1 MATVAGTSRP
11 HFGFRSRPEL
21 RGLAG
26 TFQGLQKNRLK
37 EKAATPQKECDRF
50 SHESELAFK
59 EEQII
64 ETQDKPQCLVAAK
77 ATLTLTIPGCN

>member
-1 MATVAGTSRP
+1 MRLSLAQGFFPQPDNWLDSPGRADAKCDRQKKDLLTSRERMSN
-11 HFGFRSRPEL
+11 FCN
-21 RGLAG
+21 
-26 TFQGLQKNRLK
+26 QNR
-37 EKAATPQKECDRF
+37 
-50 SHESELAFK
+50 

>member
-1 MATVAGTSRP
+1 MATISSDEPCNVQRHKGLSFAFVGRADAISDASDKKSRED
-11 HFGFRSRPEL
+11 FLGNLNSKIFR
-21 RGLAG
+21 
-26 TFQGLQKNRLK
+26 N
-37 EKAATPQKECDRF
+37 
-50 SHESELAFK
+50 K

>member
-1 MATVAGTSRP
+1 MAKIIVPPLIKKTNS
-11 HFGFRSRPEL
+11 F
-21 RGLAG
+21 
-26 TFQGLQKNRLK
+26 KNR
-37 EKAATPQKECDRF
+37 
-50 SHESELAFK
+50 